1 VNRSVIIAISLALFA
16 VLTGYL
22 LSAISFVGRSGIN
35 LIYTEYKFLKSWW
48 KAALLVYIVWLVVY
62 FVQLYFSRK
71 VSKAS
76 SNLINLAALSVAVA
90 GLYFSYA
97 DFRNSLS
104 HRMLGERFHLG
115 VYLFWLGWITIS
127 VLLLINKKPETIE
140 SDQTLRL

>member
-71 VSKAS
+71 VSKVS

-97 DFRNSLS
+97 DFQNSLS

-115 VYLFWLGWITIS
+115 VYLFWLGWIATS
-127 VLLLINKKPETIE
+127 VLLLINKKMEATETN
-140 SDQTLRL
+140 QTLRL

>member
-71 VSKAS
+71 VSKVS

-97 DFRNSLS
+97 DFRNSIS

-127 VLLLINKKPETIE
+127 VLLLINKKMEATETN
-140 SDQTLRL
+140 QTLRL